1 MVNIFSLS
9 EAFIMLGGLDGA
21 LMKKAGFDLVAF
33 DMDGVL
39 VDYRSCWTWIHDHFS
54 VDNED
59 ALNEFIDGR
68 IDDMEFM
75 RRDIALW
82 KERNPCL
89 CRSDLDSILE
99 PLPITDGIAETVNAL
114 RAAGIKTVIITGGID
129 IVAERIARHYGFD
142 DFLANGVECDEQ
154 GRVTGEGVL
163 RVELKNKRAALESF
177 LAKYSVTKERAAS
190 IGDSFIDIPMFEAS
204 GMSIAYNPSDEMVVR
219 KATHVVR
226 SQNLTAVLPYIL
238 DAK

>member
-1 MVNIFSLS
+1 VR
-9 EAFIMLGGLDGA
+9 GLNV
-21 LMKKAGFDLVAF
+21 LLTRKKGFDLVAF

-99 PLPITDGIAETVNAL
+99 PLPITSGVEETVSAL
-114 RAAGIKTVIITGGID
+114 KAAGMTTVIITGGID
-129 IVAERIARHYGFD
+129 IVAERIVRHYGFD
-142 DFLANGVECDEQ
+142 DYLANGVECDER
-154 GRVTGEGVL
+154 GLVTGEGVL
-163 RVELKNKRAALESF
+163 RVELKNKRAALDYF
-177 LAKYSVTKERAAS
+177 MAKYSVSRERVAS
-190 IGDSFIDIPMFEAS
+190 IGDSFIDIPMFQAS
-204 GMSIAYNPSDEMVVR
+204 GMSIAYNPLDEVVAR
-219 KATHVVR
+219 SATHIVR
-226 SQNLTAVLPYIL
+226 SQNLMAVLPYL
-238 DAK
+238 LGKAR

>member
-1 MVNIFSLS
+1 MSNNP
-9 EAFIMLGGLDGA
+9 
-21 LMKKAGFDLVAF
+21 KFDLVAF

-54 VDNED
+54 VDNEE

-99 PLPITDGIAETVNAL
+99 PLPITEGVAETVEAL
-114 RAAGIKTVIITGGID
+114 KKASIRTVIITGGID
-129 IVAERIARHYGFD
+129 IVAERIAKHYGFD
-142 DFLANGVECDEQ
+142 DYLANGVECDER
-154 GRVTGEGVL
+154 GRVTGEGIL
-163 RVELKNKRAALESF
+163 RVKLKNKKAALEYF
-177 LAKYSVTKERAAS
+177 LAKYSVSKDRAAS

-204 GMSIAYNPSDEMVVR
+204 GMSIAYNPSDDAVAD
-219 KATHVVR
+219 KATFVVR
-226 SQNLTAVLPYIL
+226 SQRLTSVLPYIL
-238 DAK
+238 DAE

>member
-1 MVNIFSLS
+1 
-9 EAFIMLGGLDGA
+9 
-21 LMKKAGFDLVAF
+21 
-33 DMDGVL
+33 

-82 KERNPCL
+82 KKRNPDL
-89 CRSDLDSILE
+89 NRADLDSILE
-99 PLPITDGIAETVNAL
+99 PLPMTTGIAETVNAL
-114 RAAGIKTVIITGGID
+114 KAASIKTVIITGGID

-142 DFLANGVECDEQ
+142 DFLANGVECDGQ
-154 GRVTGEGVL
+154 GRVTGEGIL
-163 RVELKNKRAALESF
+163 RVELKNKRTALESF
-177 LAKYSVTKERAAS
+177 LTKYSVRKDRAAS

-204 GMSIAYNPSDEMVVR
+204 GMSIAYNPSDEMAAR
-219 KATHVVR
+219 RATFVVR
-226 SQNLTAVLPYIL
+226 SKNLTAILPYIL
-238 DAK
+238 EGQ

>member
-1 MVNIFSLS
+1 LTR
-9 EAFIMLGGLDGA
+9 
-21 LMKKAGFDLVAF
+21 KAKFDLVAF

-59 ALNEFIDGR
+59 ALNEFIEGR
-68 IDDMEFM
+68 IDDREFM

-82 KERNPCL
+82 RKRNPCL

-99 PLPITDGIAETVNAL
+99 PLPITDGVAETVNAL
-114 RAAGIKTVIITGGID
+114 KEAGIKAVIITGGID
-129 IVAERIARHYGFD
+129 IVAERIAKHYGFD
-142 DFLANGVECDEQ
+142 DFLANGVECDER
-154 GRVTGEGVL
+154 GMVTGEGVL
-163 RVELKNKRAALESF
+163 RVELKNKRAALEFF
-177 LAKYSVTKERAAS
+177 LAKYSVPRSRAAS

-204 GMSIAYNPSDEMVVR
+204 GMSIAYNPSDEVVAG

-226 SQNLTAVLPYIL
+226 SRSLTSVLPYIL
-238 DAK
+238 DVK